1 MDKEQIK
8 RDIAAGMSAEQVKAK
23 ARRGGYQ
30 KQDGDQYLLIAI
42 LFMAL
47 LLVGAVVAMVR

>member
-23 ARRGGYQ
+23 ARGGGYQ
-30 KQDGDQYLLIAI
+30 KQPGDQYLLISI

-47 LLVGAVVAMVR
+47 LLAGLVLAMVR